1 MKTLRYIIITLLL
14 VAALQAARA
23 QYVID
28 KVCLGAQRH
37 YRIDGVANSTYL
49 WQLTDALNNPVTL
62 TNPTG
67 TSFTTTNPPT
77 TGSEIIIQW
86 AKPLINPGTYKLIA
100 IQYSQAGCDTLQQ
113 GEVQVFDLPTAN
125 AGNPMTICANLT
137 VNLAD
142 ASATNY
148 STLLWTT
155 SGDGV
160 FDNPVSL
167 HPVYTPGTNDKLS
180 GNVTLTLTAD
190 GQGNSGSCTPAVSSL
205 TVTISKVL
213 AASISITADQ
223 TTVCAGATVTFTA
236 VPVNGGSAPVYQWTV
251 NGANVGTNSATY
263 AYIPVNGDKVTVVM
277 TSSETCVSGSPAT
290 SNELT
295 IAVNNPLPAS
305 VSITADQTTVCVGA
319 TVTFTA
325 VPVNG
330 GSAPVYQWTVNGA
343 NVGTSSATYAY
354 IPANG
359 DKVTVV
365 MTSSETCVSGSP
377 ATSNELTIT
386 VNNPLPAS
394 VSITADQTT
403 VCAGA
408 TVTFT
413 AVSVNGG
420 SAPVYQ
426 WTVNG
431 ANVGTSS
438 ATYAYIPVNGDK
450 VTAVMTSS
458 ETCVSGSP
466 ATSNEL
472 TITVNNPL
480 PASVSITADQ
490 TTVCAGATVTFTAI
504 PVNGGSAPVYQWT
517 VNGANVGTSSATY
530 AYIPANGDKVTVV
543 MTSSETC
550 VSGSPAT
557 SNELTIAVNNPLP
570 ASVSITADKTTVCAG
585 ATVTFTAVTV
595 NGGSAPVYQW
605 AVNGANVGTSSA
617 TYAYIPANGDKVT
630 VVMTSSET
638 CVSGSPATSN
648 ELVITVNLPIIPTF
662 AAVAPICSGDVLA
675 PLPITSVEGIT
686 GTWSPALNNTATTT
700 YTFTPAAGQ
709 CATTATLT
717 ITVNP
722 SVTATFAAVAPIC
735 SGDVL
740 APLPTTS
747 VEGITGTWSPAL
759 NNTATTTYTFTP
771 TAGQCA
777 TTATLTITVNP
788 SVTATFAAV
797 APICSGDVLAPLP
810 TTSVEG
816 ITGTWSPALN
826 NTATTTY
833 TFTPIAGQC
842 ATTATLTI
850 TVNPSVTATFA
861 AVAPICSGDVLA
873 PLPTTSVEGITG
885 TWSPAL
891 NNTATTTYTFTP
903 AAGQCATTA
912 TLKINVNNAL
922 PAAVTITV
930 DQPTVCAG
938 EIVTFTAVAVNG
950 GSSPVYQWLVNG
962 IPRGTNRNTYSY
974 APVNGDK
981 VAVVLTS
988 NETCAMGGPVTSNE
1002 LTISVSSAPEVPIA
1016 SVIQPT
1022 CSVSTGSITITAP
1035 TPATGISY
1043 TLVGTNPAVAAVTN
1057 TTGIFESLASGDYE
1071 LIVENGSC
1079 VSATTRLTVNKAPLV
1094 PVAPTANVT
1103 VQPNCTFGN
1112 GTIVVTSPA
1121 EGSGYSYSI
1130 DGGISWVLSTIFIGQ
1145 TPGIHSI
1152 IVKENLSGCLSAAT
1166 SVTVND
1172 LPAAPAAPTASV
1184 TVQPTCAVGTGT
1196 IVVTAPAQGSGY
1208 SYSIDG
1214 GTTWVASATFTGLV
1228 SGNYNV
1234 IVKETATGCVSAPT
1248 ALTVNTAPGAPAAP
1262 TASVTIQPTCA
1273 VGTGTIVVTAPAEGS
1288 GYSYSIDG
1296 GTTWSASATF
1306 AGLVSGNYNI
1316 IVKETATGCV
1326 SAATV
1331 LTVNTAP
1338 GAPAAPTASVTVQPT
1353 CSVGTGT
1360 IVVTAPIEGSGYS
1373 YSIDG
1378 GTTWVTTATF
1388 AGLIPGNYN
1397 VIVKETATGCVSAA
1411 TTLTVKTA
1419 PGAPAAPTASVTVQP
1434 TCSVGTGTI
1443 VVTTPAEGSG
1453 YSYSIDGGTTWSA
1466 LATFTGLVSGNYNVI
1481 VKETATGCVSAATVL
1496 TVNTAPGA
1504 PAAPTASVTIQPNCA
1519 VATGTIVV
1527 TAPAEGSGYSYSI
1540 DGGTTWS
1547 ASATFAGLVSG
1558 SYNIILKETATGCIS
1573 AATALTVN
1581 AAPGTPAAPTA
1592 SVTVQPTCSVGTGTI
1607 VVTTPAEGSGYSYS
1621 IDGGTT
1627 WSASATFTGLVSGN
1641 YNVIVKETVTGC
1653 VSAATALTVNTAPG
1667 APAAPTASVTVQP
1680 TCSVGTG
1687 TIVITAPLGAGLEY
1701 SIDGTVY
1708 QSGTSFVGLAPK
1720 TYAVTVRN
1728 TTDPTCVSS
1737 ATSLTVN
1744 PVPGAPAAPIIETIT
1759 QPTCSTAT
1767 GSVILSGLP
1776 SGNWTIN
1783 PGAIAGSTTSATISG
1798 LTTGKYNFTVT
1809 DAAGCTSGLSADVT
1823 IDPTLVAPAAP
1834 TASVTVQPSCSV
1846 ATGTI
1851 VITAPLGATLEYS
1864 IDGTVYQSVTSFVGL
1879 APKTYAVTVRNT
1891 TDPTCVSA
1899 ATSLT
1904 VNSAPGAPAAPTAS
1918 VTVQPTCSVGTGTIV
1933 VTAPAQGSGYS
1944 YSIDGGTTWSAS
1956 ATFAG
1961 LVSGS
1966 YNVIVKE
1973 TATSCI
1979 SAATALTVNTAPGAP
1994 AAPTASVTVQPTCA
2008 VGTGTI
2014 VVTAPAEGS
2023 GYSYSI
2029 DGGTTWVTSAT
2040 FTGLITG
2047 SYNIIVKET
2056 ATGCIS
2062 AATTLTVNTAPG
2074 APAAPIIGTITQP
2087 TCSTATGS
2095 VVLTGLPS
2103 GNWTI
2108 NPGAIAGST
2117 TSATISGL
2125 TTGKYNFTVT
2135 DAAGCTSGL
2144 SADVTIDPAPF
2155 APATPT
2161 ASVTV
2166 QPTCLVA
2173 TGTIVITAPL
2183 GAGLEYSIDGTVYQS
2198 GTTFAGLAP
2207 KTYPVTVRNTTDPT
2221 CVSAATSLTVD
2232 PVPGAPAA
2240 PIIETITQPTCS
2252 TATGSVILSG
2262 LPSGNWTINPGAI
2275 AGSTTSATISGLTT
2289 GKYNFTVTDAVGCTS
2304 GLSADVTIDPAPVAP
2319 ATPTASVTVQP
2330 SCSVAT
2336 GTIVITAPLGAT
2348 LEYSIDGTDYQSG
2361 TSFVGLAP
2369 KTYAVTVR
2377 NTTDPTCVSA
2387 ATSLTVDPVPVAPAA
2402 PIIGT
2407 ITQPTCSTATGSV
2420 VLTGL
2425 PSGNWTINP
2434 GAIAGSTTSATI
2446 SGLTTGKYNFTVT
2459 DAAGCTSGLS
2469 ADVTIDHAPV
2479 APATPT
2485 ASVTVQPSCAV
2496 ATGTIVITAPLGA
2509 GLEYSIDGTVY
2520 QSAVTFA
2527 GLAPKTYVV
2536 TARSTTDPT
2545 CVSSATSLTVNPVP
2559 GAPAA
2564 PIIGTITQPTCSTAT
2579 GSVILSG
2586 LPSGN
2591 WTINPGAIAG
2601 STTSATISGLTT
2613 GKYNF
2618 TVTDAA
2624 GCTSGLSADVTIDPA
2639 PVAPAT
2645 PTASVTVQPSCAV
2658 ATGTIVITAPLGAG
2672 LEYSI
2677 DGTVYQSG
2685 TTFAGLAP
2693 KTYAVIVHNSS
2704 DPTCVSAATS
2714 LTVDPVPGAPAAPII
2729 GTITQPTCSTATGS
2743 VVLSGLPSGNWT
2755 INPGAI
2761 AGSTTSATISGL
2773 TTGKYNFTVTDAAGC
2788 TSGLSADVTI
2798 DPAPVA
2804 PATPTAS
2811 VTVQPSCAVATGTIV
2826 ITAPLGAT
2834 LEYSIDGTVYQSGT
2848 SFVGL
2853 APKTYAVT
2861 VRNTTDPTCV
2871 SAATSLTVN
2880 SAPGAPAAPTA
2891 SVTVQ
2896 PTCSVGTGTIVVTAP
2911 IEGSGYSY
2919 SIDGGTTWLASATFA
2934 GLVSGSYN
2942 VIVKETAT
2950 GCISAATALTV
2961 NAAPGAPA
2969 APTASV
2975 TVQPTCAVGTGTI
2988 VVTVPAEGSGYSYSI
3003 DGGTTWSASATFAGL
3018 VSGNYNVIVK
3028 ETATGC
3034 VSAATV
3040 LTVNTAPGAPAAP
3053 IIGTITQPTCSKAT
3067 GSVILSG
3074 LPSGNWTINPGAIA
3088 GSTTSATISGLTT
3101 GKYNFTVT
3109 DAAGCTSGLSA
3120 DATIDPT
3127 LVAPAAPTASVTV
3140 QPSCSVATGTIVI
3153 TAPLGAGL
3161 EYSIDGTVYQSGT
3174 IFAGLAPKT
3183 YAVTVRNTTDPTC
3196 VSSATSLTVNPVPG
3210 APAAPIIGT
3219 ITQPTCSTATG
3230 SVVLSGLPSGNWTI
3244 NPGAIAGST
3253 TSATISGLT
3262 TGKYNFTVTDAAGCT
3277 SGLSADVTIDPAPVA
3292 PATPTASVTVQPSC
3306 AVATGT
3312 IVITAPLGATLEYSI
3327 DGTVYQSG
3335 TSFVG
3340 LAPKT
3345 YAVTVRNT
3353 TDPTCVSA
3361 ATSLTVNSAPGAP
3374 AAPTASVTVQPTCS
3388 VGTGTIVVTAPAEGS
3403 GYSYSIDGG
3412 TTWVTS
3418 ATFAGLI
3425 TGSYNII
3432 VKEIATGCESAPT
3445 ALTVNA
3451 APGAPTAPTASV
3463 TVQPT
3468 CAVGTGT
3475 IVVTAPA
3482 EGSGYSY
3489 SIDGGTTWSASAT
3502 FAGLVSGNYNIIV
3515 KETATGCVSAATV
3528 LTVNTAPGAPAAPTA
3543 RVTVQPNCAVATG
3556 TIVVTAPAEGSG
3568 YSYSI
3573 DGGTTWVTT
3582 ATFAGLITGSYNI
3595 IVKETA
3601 TGCVSAATTL
3611 TVNAAPGAPAAPTA
3625 SVTVQP
3631 NCAVATGTIVV
3642 TAPAEGSGYSYSI
3655 DGGTTW
3661 SASAT
3666 FAGLVSGSYNIILKE
3681 TATGCISAAT
3691 ALTVNTAPGAP
3702 AVPIVGTITQPT
3714 CSIPTGSV
3722 LLSGLPATGNWTLSR
3737 NPGGIT
3743 TIGTGTSTTVAG
3755 LTAGTTYT
3763 FTVTNAAGCTSAV
3776 SASVVINTAPA
3787 IPTAPVIG
3795 TITQPTCS
3803 IPTGSVAL
3811 TGLPATGTW
3820 TLTRIPGGITTT
3832 GTGTSRTISGLNS
3845 VVTYTFTVTNAAGCT
3860 SLASANVVINPVVLI
3875 TPTFAAIPSLCK
3887 GDGAIVLPLS
3897 SNNSPAITGIWSPAI
3912 VTTTSPGT
3920 TRYHFQP
3927 NNNQC
3932 ADTTSIAVTIRDWT
3946 STSFSPIINSMCQNS
3961 PAPVLL
3967 TTSLNG
3973 ITGTWDPAVINTA
3986 IARTTTYRFMPTAGQ
4001 CATSASVEV
4010 TIIGRIMPTID
4021 DIGPLCIGSTPPSL
4035 PLSSTNGITGTWNP
4049 ATINTATPGT
4059 STYNF
4064 NPNAGECA
4072 WVKTKDI
4079 TINSKVKPDF
4089 AQIAPLCQNSAA
4101 PTLPP
4106 KSTNGFTGTWSP
4118 STISTSLAGK
4128 TTYTFTPDPDQCA
4141 TSTTMDIVING
4152 VINPVFI
4159 QIDPLCQ
4166 NSTAPLL
4173 PAVSTNG
4180 IAGTWNPSTISTL
4193 TPGTKIYT
4201 FTSNPATCPP
4211 TAAMNIT
4218 VNPQVTPLF
4227 NAIGPLCQNSTPPG
4241 LPVTSTNGI
4250 AGSWSPATINTAIPT
4265 TTKYTFTPNTDQCA
4279 VPATMEIIINTPAIP
4294 QFTTIGPLCQN
4305 SAAPALPLTSTNGY
4319 TGTWNPGT
4327 ISTAKSGT
4335 TSYQFTPQSGQCAIG
4350 TPIDVMI
4357 NPTVTSTTNESVC
4370 NNLLPFIWN
4379 SNTYDAA
4386 GSYNIKLISQ
4396 TGCDSIATLNLTLI
4410 NALTPTF
4417 TQIDPILQNAVAPSL
4432 PTASLNGITGTWSPA
4447 TINTT
4452 TSGTTTYTFIPDP
4465 GQCAT
4470 SASMDI
4476 KIEIKAVISSE
4487 EIIPGAE
4494 GILIGACQQINLDA
4508 SKSIGNNLNYQ
4519 WSLLDQ
4525 GGVLTN
4531 QSGINTEFQLSPE
4544 YTGKLPANFRVRLR
4558 ITDQSGNKDS
4568 QEITIHIDP
4577 PPVASV
4583 FSAGKIEKD
4592 GSMIVDGTVSTGE
4605 AINFKWSTTE
4615 GKIIGPDNQPTANFF
4630 GAGWYKLEVTD
4641 IHRCIATKDF
4651 KFPIEIYQIFVNPDY
4666 ARIPWTQDTTINVLD
4681 NDRSSAGF
4689 IPGQIRVIQPPT
4701 HGAAK
4706 SNTDGTITYH
4716 PSERKP
4722 GHDIFIYEACDR
4734 IGLCDS
4740 AVVTIDIY
4748 ESQIVLPE
4756 GLSPNGDGIND
4767 FFVIKGLQ
4775 NYKKS
4780 QLYVYTRAGQLVY
4793 QSKDYQND
4801 WNGKTIQ
4808 STLTNLE
4815 LVPTGTYYYILK
4827 LGDTNRTIKGFVYVG
4842 Y

>member
-49 WQLTDALNNPVTL
+49 WQLTDDLNNPVTL

-125 AGNPMTICANLT
+125 AGNPVTICANLT
-137 VNLAD
+137 VTLAD

-251 NGANVGTNSATY
+251 NGANVGTSSATY

-305 VSITADQTTVCVGA
+305 VSITADQTTVCAGA

-386 VNNPLPAS
+386 VNNPIA
-394 VSITADQTT
+394 
-403 VCAGA
+403 
-408 TVTFT
+408 
-413 AVSVNGG
+413 
-420 SAPVYQ
+420 
-426 WTVNG
+426 
-431 ANVGTSS
+431 
-438 ATYAYIPVNGDK
+438 
-450 VTAVMTSS
+450 
-458 ETCVSGSP
+458 
-466 ATSNEL
+466 
-472 TITVNNPL
+472 
-480 PASVSITADQ
+480 ASVSITADQ

-517 VNGANVGTSSATY
+517 VNGANVGTSSSTY
-530 AYIPANGDKVTVV
+530 
-543 MTSSETC
+543 S
-550 VSGSPAT
+550 
-557 SNELTIAVNNPLP
+557 
-570 ASVSITADKTTVCAG
+570 
-585 ATVTFTAVTV
+585 
-595 NGGSAPVYQW
+595 
-605 AVNGANVGTSSA
+605 
-617 TYAYIPANGDKVT
+617 YIPANGDKVT

-675 PLPITSVEGIT
+675 PLPVTSVEGITGTWSPALNNTATTTYTFTPTAGQCATTATLTITVNPSVTATFAAVAPICSGDALAPLPTTSVEGITGTWSPALNNTATTTYTFTPAAGQCATTATLTITVNPSVTATFAAVAPICSGDVLAPLPVTSVEGITGTWSPALNNTATTTYTFTPTAGQCATTATLTITVNPSVTATFAAVAPICSGDVLAPLPTTSVEGITGTWSPALNNTATTTYTFTPAAGQCATTATLTITVNPSVTATFAAVAPICSGDVLAPLPVTSVEGITGTWSPALNNTATTTYTFTPAAGQCATTATLTITVNPSVTATFAAVAPICSGDVLAPLPVTSVEGITGTWSPALNNTATTTYTFTPAAGHCATTATLTITVNPSVTATFAAVAPICSGDPLAPLPTTSVEGITGTWSPALNNTATTTYTFTPAAGQCATTATLTITVNPSVTATFTAVAPICSGDALAPLPTTSVEGITGTWSPALNNTATTTYTFTPAAGQCATTATLTITVNPSVTATFAAVAPICSGDVLAPLPTTSVEGITGTWSPALNNTATTTYTFTPTAGQCATTATLTITVNPSVTVTFAAVAPICSGDVLTPLPTTSVEGITGTWSPALNNTATTTYTFTPIAGQCATTATLTITVNPSVTATFAAVAPICSGDALAPLPTTSVEGITGTWSPALNNTATTTYTFIPTAGQCATTATLTITVNPSVTATFAAVAPICSGDVLAPLPVTSIEAITGTWSPALNNTATTTYTFTPAAGQCATTATLTITVNPSVTATFAAVAPICSGDVLAPLPTTSVEGIT

-833 TFTPIAGQC
+833 TFTPAAGQCATTATLTITVNPSVTATFAAVAPICSGDVLAPLPVTSVEGITGTWSPALNNTATTTYTFTPAAGQCATTATLTITVNPSVTATFAAVAPICSGDVLAPLPVTSVEGITGTWSPALNNTATTTYTFTPAAGQCATTATLTITVNPSVTATFAAVAPICSGDVLAPLPTTSVEGITGTWSPALNNTATTTYTFTPTAGQC

-912 TLKINVNNAL
+912 TLTITVNPSVTATFAAVAPICSGDVLAPLPVTSVEGITGTWSPALNNTATTTYTFTPAAGQCATTATLTITVNPSVTATFAAVAPICSGDVLAPLPTTSVEGITGTWSPALNNTATTTYTFTPAAGQCATTATLTITVNPSVTATFAAVAPICSGDVLAPLPTTSVEGITGTWSPALNNTATTTYTFTPTAGQCATTATLTITVNPSVTATFTAVAPICSGDVLAPLPVTSVEGITGTWSPALNNTATTTYTFTPAAGQCATTATLTITVNPSVTATFAAVSSICSGDVLAPLPVTSVEGITGTWSPALNNTATTTYTFTPTAGQCATTATLKINVNNAL

-950 GSSPVYQWLVNG
+950 GSSPAYQWLVNG

-1035 TPATGISY
+1035 TPSTGISY

-1079 VSATTRLTVNKAPLV
+1079 VSATTRLTINKAPLV

-1112 GTIVVTSPA
+1112 GTIVVSSPA

-1184 TVQPTCAVGTGT
+1184 TVQPTCSVATGT

-1214 GTTWVASATFTGLV
+1214 GTTWVTSATFAGLV
-1228 SGNYNV
+1228 SGSYNV
-1234 IVKETATGCVSAPT
+1234 IVKETATGCVSAAT
-1248 ALTVNTAPGAPAAP
+1248 TLTVNTAPGAPAAP

-1326 SAATV
+1326 SAATT
-1331 LTVNTAP
+1331 LTVNAAP

-1378 GTTWVTTATF
+1378 GTTW
-1388 AGLIPGNYN
+1388 
-1397 VIVKETATGCVSAA
+1397 
-1411 TTLTVKTA
+1411 
-1419 PGAPAAPTASVTVQP
+1419 SV
-1434 TCSVGTGTI
+1434 
-1443 VVTTPAEGSG
+1443 
-1453 YSYSIDGGTTWSA
+1453 
-1466 LATFTGLVSGNYNVI
+1466 
-1481 VKETATGCVSAATVL
+1481 
-1496 TVNTAPGA
+1496 
-1504 PAAPTASVTIQPNCA
+1504 
-1519 VATGTIVV
+1519 
-1527 TAPAEGSGYSYSI
+1527 
-1540 DGGTTWS
+1540 
-1547 ASATFAGLVSG
+1547 
-1558 SYNIILKETATGCIS
+1558 
-1573 AATALTVN
+1573 
-1581 AAPGTPAAPTA
+1581 
-1592 SVTVQPTCSVGTGTI
+1592 
-1607 VVTTPAEGSGYSYS
+1607 
-1621 IDGGTT
+1621 
-1627 WSASATFTGLVSGN
+1627 
-1641 YNVIVKETVTGC
+1641 
-1653 VSAATALTVNTAPG
+1653 
-1667 APAAPTASVTVQP
+1667 
-1680 TCSVGTG
+1680 
-1687 TIVITAPLGAGLEY
+1687 
-1701 SIDGTVY
+1701 
-1708 QSGTSFVGLAPK
+1708 
-1720 TYAVTVRN
+1720 
-1728 TTDPTCVSS
+1728 
-1737 ATSLTVN
+1737 
-1744 PVPGAPAAPIIETIT
+1744 
-1759 QPTCSTAT
+1759 
-1767 GSVILSGLP
+1767 
-1776 SGNWTIN
+1776 
-1783 PGAIAGSTTSATISG
+1783 
-1798 LTTGKYNFTVT
+1798 
-1809 DAAGCTSGLSADVT
+1809 
-1823 IDPTLVAPAAP
+1823 
-1834 TASVTVQPSCSV
+1834 
-1846 ATGTI
+1846 
-1851 VITAPLGATLEYS
+1851 
-1864 IDGTVYQSVTSFVGL
+1864 
-1879 APKTYAVTVRNT
+1879 
-1891 TDPTCVSA
+1891 
-1899 ATSLT
+1899 
-1904 VNSAPGAPAAPTAS
+1904 
-1918 VTVQPTCSVGTGTIV
+1918 
-1933 VTAPAQGSGYS
+1933 
-1944 YSIDGGTTWSAS
+1944 
-1956 ATFAG
+1956 
-1961 LVSGS
+1961 
-1966 YNVIVKE
+1966 
-1973 TATSCI
+1973 
-1979 SAATALTVNTAPGAP
+1979 
-1994 AAPTASVTVQPTCA
+1994 
-2008 VGTGTI
+2008 
-2014 VVTAPAEGS
+2014 
-2023 GYSYSI
+2023 
-2029 DGGTTWVTSAT
+2029 
-2040 FTGLITG
+2040 
-2047 SYNIIVKET
+2047 
-2056 ATGCIS
+2056 
-2062 AATTLTVNTAPG
+2062 
-2074 APAAPIIGTITQP
+2074 
-2087 TCSTATGS
+2087 
-2095 VVLTGLPS
+2095 
-2103 GNWTI
+2103 
-2108 NPGAIAGST
+2108 
-2117 TSATISGL
+2117 
-2125 TTGKYNFTVT
+2125 
-2135 DAAGCTSGL
+2135 
-2144 SADVTIDPAPF
+2144 
-2155 APATPT
+2155 
-2161 ASVTV
+2161 
-2166 QPTCLVA
+2166 
-2173 TGTIVITAPL
+2173 
-2183 GAGLEYSIDGTVYQS
+2183 
-2198 GTTFAGLAP
+2198 
-2207 KTYPVTVRNTTDPT
+2207 
-2221 CVSAATSLTVD
+2221 
-2232 PVPGAPAA
+2232 
-2240 PIIETITQPTCS
+2240 
-2252 TATGSVILSG
+2252 
-2262 LPSGNWTINPGAI
+2262 
-2275 AGSTTSATISGLTT
+2275 
-2289 GKYNFTVTDAVGCTS
+2289 
-2304 GLSADVTIDPAPVAP
+2304 
-2319 ATPTASVTVQP
+2319 
-2330 SCSVAT
+2330 
-2336 GTIVITAPLGAT
+2336 
-2348 LEYSIDGTDYQSG
+2348 
-2361 TSFVGLAP
+2361 
-2369 KTYAVTVR
+2369 
-2377 NTTDPTCVSA
+2377 
-2387 ATSLTVDPVPVAPAA
+2387 
-2402 PIIGT
+2402 
-2407 ITQPTCSTATGSV
+2407 
-2420 VLTGL
+2420 
-2425 PSGNWTINP
+2425 
-2434 GAIAGSTTSATI
+2434 
-2446 SGLTTGKYNFTVT
+2446 
-2459 DAAGCTSGLS
+2459 
-2469 ADVTIDHAPV
+2469 
-2479 APATPT
+2479 
-2485 ASVTVQPSCAV
+2485 
-2496 ATGTIVITAPLGA
+2496 
-2509 GLEYSIDGTVY
+2509 
-2520 QSAVTFA
+2520 
-2527 GLAPKTYVV
+2527 
-2536 TARSTTDPT
+2536 
-2545 CVSSATSLTVNPVP
+2545 
-2559 GAPAA
+2559 
-2564 PIIGTITQPTCSTAT
+2564 
-2579 GSVILSG
+2579 
-2586 LPSGN
+2586 
-2591 WTINPGAIAG
+2591 
-2601 STTSATISGLTT
+2601 
-2613 GKYNF
+2613 
-2618 TVTDAA
+2618 
-2624 GCTSGLSADVTIDPA
+2624 
-2639 PVAPAT
+2639 
-2645 PTASVTVQPSCAV
+2645 
-2658 ATGTIVITAPLGAG
+2658 
-2672 LEYSI
+2672 
-2677 DGTVYQSG
+2677 
-2685 TTFAGLAP
+2685 
-2693 KTYAVIVHNSS
+2693 
-2704 DPTCVSAATS
+2704 
-2714 LTVDPVPGAPAAPII
+2714 
-2729 GTITQPTCSTATGS
+2729 
-2743 VVLSGLPSGNWT
+2743 
-2755 INPGAI
+2755 
-2761 AGSTTSATISGL
+2761 
-2773 TTGKYNFTVTDAAGC
+2773 
-2788 TSGLSADVTI
+2788 
-2798 DPAPVA
+2798 
-2804 PATPTAS
+2804 
-2811 VTVQPSCAVATGTIV
+2811 
-2826 ITAPLGAT
+2826 
-2834 LEYSIDGTVYQSGT
+2834 
-2848 SFVGL
+2848 
-2853 APKTYAVT
+2853 
-2861 VRNTTDPTCV
+2861 
-2871 SAATSLTVN
+2871 
-2880 SAPGAPAAPTA
+2880 
-2891 SVTVQ
+2891 
-2896 PTCSVGTGTIVVTAP
+2896 
-2911 IEGSGYSY
+2911 
-2919 SIDGGTTWLASATFA
+2919 SATFA

-2975 TVQPTCAVGTGTI
+2975 TI
-2988 VVTVPAEGSGYSYSI
+2988 
-3003 DGGTTWSASATFAGL
+3003 
-3018 VSGNYNVIVK
+3018 
-3028 ETATGC
+3028 
-3034 VSAATV
+3034 
-3040 LTVNTAPGAPAAP
+3040 
-3053 IIGTITQPTCSKAT
+3053 
-3067 GSVILSG
+3067 
-3074 LPSGNWTINPGAIA
+3074 
-3088 GSTTSATISGLTT
+3088 
-3101 GKYNFTVT
+3101 
-3109 DAAGCTSGLSA
+3109 
-3120 DATIDPT
+3120 
-3127 LVAPAAPTASVTV
+3127 
-3140 QPSCSVATGTIVI
+3140 
-3153 TAPLGAGL
+3153 
-3161 EYSIDGTVYQSGT
+3161 
-3174 IFAGLAPKT
+3174 
-3183 YAVTVRNTTDPTC
+3183 
-3196 VSSATSLTVNPVPG
+3196 
-3210 APAAPIIGT
+3210 
-3219 ITQPTCSTATG
+3219 
-3230 SVVLSGLPSGNWTI
+3230 
-3244 NPGAIAGST
+3244 
-3253 TSATISGLT
+3253 
-3262 TGKYNFTVTDAAGCT
+3262 
-3277 SGLSADVTIDPAPVA
+3277 
-3292 PATPTASVTVQPSC
+3292 
-3306 AVATGT
+3306 
-3312 IVITAPLGATLEYSI
+3312 
-3327 DGTVYQSG
+3327 
-3335 TSFVG
+3335 
-3340 LAPKT
+3340 
-3345 YAVTVRNT
+3345 
-3353 TDPTCVSA
+3353 
-3361 ATSLTVNSAPGAP
+3361 
-3374 AAPTASVTVQPTCS
+3374 
-3388 VGTGTIVVTAPAEGS
+3388 
-3403 GYSYSIDGG
+3403 
-3412 TTWVTS
+3412 
-3418 ATFAGLI
+3418 
-3425 TGSYNII
+3425 
-3432 VKEIATGCESAPT
+3432 
-3445 ALTVNA
+3445 
-3451 APGAPTAPTASV
+3451 
-3463 TVQPT
+3463 QPT

-3502 FAGLVSGNYNIIV
+3502 FAGMITGNYNLIVKETATGCISAATALTVNAAPGTPAAPTVSVTVQPNCSVGTGTIVVTAPIEGSGYSYSIDGGTTWSVSATFAGLVSGSYNVIV
-3515 KETATGCVSAATV
+3515 KETATGCVSAATT

-3543 RVTVQPNCAVATG
+3543 SVTIQPTCAVGTGTIVVTAPIEGSGYSYSIDGGTTWVTSATFAGLVSGSYNVIVKETATGCISAATALTVNAAPGTPAVPIVGTITQPTCSIPTGSVLLSGLPATGTWTLTRNPGGTTTTGTGTNTTVSGLAAGTTYTFTVTNAGGCTSTASANVVINAAPGTPAAPTARVTVQPTCAVGTG

-3573 DGGTTWVTT
+3573 DGG
-3582 ATFAGLITGSYNI
+3582 I
-3595 IVKETA
+3595 
-3601 TGCVSAATTL
+3601 
-3611 TVNAAPGAPAAPTA
+3611 
-3625 SVTVQP
+3625 
-3631 NCAVATGTIVV
+3631 
-3642 TAPAEGSGYSYSI
+3642 
-3655 DGGTTW
+3655 TW

-3666 FAGLVSGSYNIILKE
+3666 FAGLITGNYNVIVKE

-3691 ALTVNTAPGAP
+3691 VLTVNTAPGTP

-3722 LLSGLPATGNWTLSR
+3722 LLSGLPATGNWTLTR

-3743 TIGTGTSTTVAG
+3743 TTGTGTSTTVVG

-3763 FTVTNAAGCTSAV
+3763 FTVTNAAGCTSAASANVVINAAQTVPTAPVIGTITQPTCSIPTGSVLLSGLPATGTWTLTRIPGGTTTLGTGVSVTISGLAAGTTYAFTVTNAAGCTSAV

-4021 DIGPLCIGSTPPSL
+4021 DIDPLCIGSTPPSL

-4089 AQIAPLCQNSAA
+4089 VQIAPLCQNSAA

-4141 TSTTMDIVING
+4141 TSTTMDIVISG

-4211 TAAMNIT
+4211 TAAMNIS

-4227 NAIGPLCQNSTPPG
+4227 NPIGPLCQNSTPPT
-4241 LPVTSTNGI
+4241 LPLTSTNGI
-4250 AGSWSPATINTAIPT
+4250 AGSWSPSTINTAIAV

-4279 VPATMEIIINTPAIP
+4279 VPTTMDITINPPAIP

-4335 TSYQFTPQSGQCAIG
+4335 TSYQFTPQSGQCAVEKTMDIVINARTTPNFTVIGPLCLNSIPPPLPTSSLNGIIG
-4350 TPIDVMI
+4350 TWLPAKIDTTVVGKTKYIFNPSANECAIKDTMVVMVNPIE
-4357 NPTVTSTTNESVC
+4357 TSTSIVTTCANQLPYKWNGNSYTTSGTFSV
-4370 NNLLPFIWN
+4370 
-4379 SNTYDAA
+4379 
-4386 GSYNIKLISQ
+4386 KLVSRA
-4396 TGCDSIATLNLTLI
+4396 GCDSIAKLVMSVITGV
-4410 NALTPTF
+4410 TPTF
-4417 TQIDPILQNAVAPSL
+4417 TQIGPIIQNSAPPVL
-4432 PTASLNGITGTWSPA
+4432 PVTSTNGITGTWTPA
-4447 TINTT
+4447 TISTT
-4452 TSGTTTYTFIPDP
+4452 DAGTTTYTFTPNLD
-4465 GQCAT
+4465 QCAT
-4470 SASMDI
+4470 IAKMDI
-4476 KIEIKAVISSE
+4476 TVQIDA
-4487 EIIPGAE
+4487 IINGPTVAGS
-4494 GILIGACQQINLDA
+4494 CQQVSLDA
-4508 SKSIGNNLNYQ
+4508 SQSVGDIVKYE
-4519 WSLLDQ
+4519 WSLLDT
-4525 GGVLTN
+4525 GGELTIN
-4531 QSGINTEFQLSPE
+4531 SGVKTSFHLSPN
-4544 YTGKLPANFRVRLR
+4544 YTGTLPANFRVKML
-4558 ITDQSGNKDS
+4558 ITNRNGYTRSDT
-4568 QEITIHIDP
+4568 ITIKMDP
-4577 PPVASV
+4577 LPVADVYAS
-4583 FSAGKIEKD
+4583 GKLEKD
-4592 GSMIVDGTVSTGE
+4592 GSMIVDGSVSTGN
-4605 AINFKWSTTE
+4605 AINYKWSTAE
-4615 GKIIGPDNQPTANFF
+4615 GKIIGADNQSSVKLY
-4630 GAGWYKLEVTD
+4630 GAGIYNLEISDIHGCLDDKSFKYPLAFHQIAANDDYARTPWDQDVIIDILANDWSTVNLLPGSVTITSAPGRGGTKVNANGTVTYIPQGRHTSTDKFVYRVCDDALMCTSATVTIDVTD
-4641 IHRCIATKDF
+4641 IGIK
-4651 KFPIEIYQIFVNPDY
+4651 
-4666 ARIPWTQDTTINVLD
+4666 IP
-4681 NDRSSAGF
+4681 
-4689 IPGQIRVIQPPT
+4689 
-4701 HGAAK
+4701 
-4706 SNTDGTITYH
+4706 
-4716 PSERKP
+4716 
-4722 GHDIFIYEACDR
+4722 EAF
-4734 IGLCDS
+4734 
-4740 AVVTIDIY
+4740 
-4748 ESQIVLPE
+4748 
-4756 GLSPNGDGIND
+4756 SPNGDGAND
-4767 FFVIKGLQ
+4767 KLVFPGLIE
-4775 NYKKS
+4775 NYPNS
-4780 QLYVYTRAGQLVY
+4780 QLYVYTRSGQPVY
-4793 QSKDYQND
+4793 QSANYLND
-4801 WNGKTIQ
+4801 WNGTTIT
-4808 STLTNLE
+4808 STLTNLQI
-4815 LVPTGTYYYILK
+4815 VPTGTYYYVLK
-4827 LGDTNRTIKGFVYVG
+4827 LGGTTRIIKGFVYIG

>member
-86 AKPLINPGTYKLIA
+86 AKPMINPGTYKLIA

-125 AGNPMTICANLT
+125 AGNPVTICANLT
-137 VNLAD
+137 VTLAD

-205 TVTISKVL
+205 TVTISKIL

-251 NGANVGTNSATY
+251 NGANVGTSSATY

-295 IAVNNPLPAS
+295 ITVNNPLPASVSITADQTTVCAGATVTFTAVPVNGGSAPVYQWTVNGANVGTSSATYAYIPVNGDKVTVVMTSSKTCVSGSPATSNELTITVNNPLPAS

-386 VNNPLPAS
+386 VNNPIA
-394 VSITADQTT
+394 
-403 VCAGA
+403 
-408 TVTFT
+408 
-413 AVSVNGG
+413 
-420 SAPVYQ
+420 
-426 WTVNG
+426 
-431 ANVGTSS
+431 
-438 ATYAYIPVNGDK
+438 
-450 VTAVMTSS
+450 
-458 ETCVSGSP
+458 
-466 ATSNEL
+466 
-472 TITVNNPL
+472 
-480 PASVSITADQ
+480 ASVSITADQ

-517 VNGANVGTSSATY
+517 VNGANVGTSSSTYAYIPANGDKVTVVMTSSETCISGSPATSNELTITVNNPLPASVSITADQTTVCVGATVTFTAVPVNGGSAPVYQWTVNGANVGTSSATY
-530 AYIPANGDKVTVV
+530 AYIPVNGDKVTVV

-557 SNELTIAVNNPLP
+557 SNELTIIVNNPLP
-570 ASVSITADKTTVCAG
+570 ASVSITADQTTVCAG

-833 TFTPIAGQC
+833 TFTPAAGQCATTATLTITVNPSVTATFAAVAPICSGDVLAPLPTTSVEGITGTWSPALNNTATTTYTFTPTAGQCATTATLTITVNPSVTATFAAVAPICSGDVLAPLPTTSVEGITGTWSPALNNTATTTYTFTPIAGQC

-903 AAGQCATTA
+903 AAGQCATTATLTIKVNPSVTATFAAVAPICSGDVLAPLPVTSVEGITGTWSPALNNTATTTYTFTPTAGQCATTATLTITVNPSVTATFAAVAPICSGDPLAPLPTTSVEGITGTWSPALNNTATTTYTFTPAAGQCATTATLTITVNPSVTATFAAVAPICSGDVLAPLPVTSVEGITGTWSPALNNTATTTYTFTPAAGQCATTATLTITVNPSVTATFAAVAPICSGDVLAPLPVTSVEGITGTWSPALNNTATTTYTFTPAAGQCATTATLTITVNPSVTATFAAVAPICSGDVLAPLPVTSVEGITGTWSPALNNTATTTYTFTPAAGQCATTATLTITVNPSVTVTFAAVAPICSGDVLAPLPTTSVEGITGTWSPALNNTATTTYTFTPAAGQCATTATLTITVNPSVTVTFAAVAPICSGDVLAPLPTTSVEGITGTWSPALNNTATTTYTFTPTAGQCATTA

-1184 TVQPTCAVGTGT
+1184 TVQPTCSVATGT

-1214 GTTWVASATFTGLV
+1214 GTTWVT
-1228 SGNYNV
+1228 
-1234 IVKETATGCVSAPT
+1234 
-1248 ALTVNTAPGAPAAP
+1248 
-1262 TASVTIQPTCA
+1262 
-1273 VGTGTIVVTAPAEGS
+1273 
-1288 GYSYSIDG
+1288 
-1296 GTTWSASATF
+1296 
-1306 AGLVSGNYNI
+1306 
-1316 IVKETATGCV
+1316 
-1326 SAATV
+1326 
-1331 LTVNTAP
+1331 
-1338 GAPAAPTASVTVQPT
+1338 
-1353 CSVGTGT
+1353 
-1360 IVVTAPIEGSGYS
+1360 
-1373 YSIDG
+1373 
-1378 GTTWVTTATF
+1378 
-1388 AGLIPGNYN
+1388 
-1397 VIVKETATGCVSAA
+1397 
-1411 TTLTVKTA
+1411 
-1419 PGAPAAPTASVTVQP
+1419 
-1434 TCSVGTGTI
+1434 
-1443 VVTTPAEGSG
+1443 
-1453 YSYSIDGGTTWSA
+1453 
-1466 LATFTGLVSGNYNVI
+1466 
-1481 VKETATGCVSAATVL
+1481 
-1496 TVNTAPGA
+1496 
-1504 PAAPTASVTIQPNCA
+1504 
-1519 VATGTIVV
+1519 
-1527 TAPAEGSGYSYSI
+1527 
-1540 DGGTTWS
+1540 
-1547 ASATFAGLVSG
+1547 
-1558 SYNIILKETATGCIS
+1558 
-1573 AATALTVN
+1573 
-1581 AAPGTPAAPTA
+1581 
-1592 SVTVQPTCSVGTGTI
+1592 
-1607 VVTTPAEGSGYSYS
+1607 
-1621 IDGGTT
+1621 
-1627 WSASATFTGLVSGN
+1627 
-1641 YNVIVKETVTGC
+1641 
-1653 VSAATALTVNTAPG
+1653 
-1667 APAAPTASVTVQP
+1667 
-1680 TCSVGTG
+1680 
-1687 TIVITAPLGAGLEY
+1687 
-1701 SIDGTVY
+1701 
-1708 QSGTSFVGLAPK
+1708 
-1720 TYAVTVRN
+1720 
-1728 TTDPTCVSS
+1728 
-1737 ATSLTVN
+1737 
-1744 PVPGAPAAPIIETIT
+1744 
-1759 QPTCSTAT
+1759 
-1767 GSVILSGLP
+1767 
-1776 SGNWTIN
+1776 
-1783 PGAIAGSTTSATISG
+1783 
-1798 LTTGKYNFTVT
+1798 
-1809 DAAGCTSGLSADVT
+1809 
-1823 IDPTLVAPAAP
+1823 
-1834 TASVTVQPSCSV
+1834 
-1846 ATGTI
+1846 
-1851 VITAPLGATLEYS
+1851 
-1864 IDGTVYQSVTSFVGL
+1864 
-1879 APKTYAVTVRNT
+1879 
-1891 TDPTCVSA
+1891 
-1899 ATSLT
+1899 
-1904 VNSAPGAPAAPTAS
+1904 
-1918 VTVQPTCSVGTGTIV
+1918 
-1933 VTAPAQGSGYS
+1933 
-1944 YSIDGGTTWSAS
+1944 
-1956 ATFAG
+1956 
-1961 LVSGS
+1961 
-1966 YNVIVKE
+1966 
-1973 TATSCI
+1973 
-1979 SAATALTVNTAPGAP
+1979 
-1994 AAPTASVTVQPTCA
+1994 
-2008 VGTGTI
+2008 
-2014 VVTAPAEGS
+2014 
-2023 GYSYSI
+2023 
-2029 DGGTTWVTSAT
+2029 
-2040 FTGLITG
+2040 
-2047 SYNIIVKET
+2047 
-2056 ATGCIS
+2056 
-2062 AATTLTVNTAPG
+2062 
-2074 APAAPIIGTITQP
+2074 
-2087 TCSTATGS
+2087 
-2095 VVLTGLPS
+2095 
-2103 GNWTI
+2103 
-2108 NPGAIAGST
+2108 
-2117 TSATISGL
+2117 
-2125 TTGKYNFTVT
+2125 
-2135 DAAGCTSGL
+2135 
-2144 SADVTIDPAPF
+2144 
-2155 APATPT
+2155 
-2161 ASVTV
+2161 
-2166 QPTCLVA
+2166 
-2173 TGTIVITAPL
+2173 
-2183 GAGLEYSIDGTVYQS
+2183 
-2198 GTTFAGLAP
+2198 
-2207 KTYPVTVRNTTDPT
+2207 
-2221 CVSAATSLTVD
+2221 
-2232 PVPGAPAA
+2232 
-2240 PIIETITQPTCS
+2240 
-2252 TATGSVILSG
+2252 
-2262 LPSGNWTINPGAI
+2262 
-2275 AGSTTSATISGLTT
+2275 
-2289 GKYNFTVTDAVGCTS
+2289 
-2304 GLSADVTIDPAPVAP
+2304 
-2319 ATPTASVTVQP
+2319 
-2330 SCSVAT
+2330 
-2336 GTIVITAPLGAT
+2336 
-2348 LEYSIDGTDYQSG
+2348 
-2361 TSFVGLAP
+2361 
-2369 KTYAVTVR
+2369 
-2377 NTTDPTCVSA
+2377 
-2387 ATSLTVDPVPVAPAA
+2387 
-2402 PIIGT
+2402 
-2407 ITQPTCSTATGSV
+2407 
-2420 VLTGL
+2420 
-2425 PSGNWTINP
+2425 
-2434 GAIAGSTTSATI
+2434 
-2446 SGLTTGKYNFTVT
+2446 
-2459 DAAGCTSGLS
+2459 
-2469 ADVTIDHAPV
+2469 
-2479 APATPT
+2479 
-2485 ASVTVQPSCAV
+2485 
-2496 ATGTIVITAPLGA
+2496 
-2509 GLEYSIDGTVY
+2509 
-2520 QSAVTFA
+2520 
-2527 GLAPKTYVV
+2527 
-2536 TARSTTDPT
+2536 
-2545 CVSSATSLTVNPVP
+2545 
-2559 GAPAA
+2559 
-2564 PIIGTITQPTCSTAT
+2564 
-2579 GSVILSG
+2579 
-2586 LPSGN
+2586 
-2591 WTINPGAIAG
+2591 
-2601 STTSATISGLTT
+2601 
-2613 GKYNF
+2613 
-2618 TVTDAA
+2618 
-2624 GCTSGLSADVTIDPA
+2624 
-2639 PVAPAT
+2639 
-2645 PTASVTVQPSCAV
+2645 
-2658 ATGTIVITAPLGAG
+2658 
-2672 LEYSI
+2672 
-2677 DGTVYQSG
+2677 
-2685 TTFAGLAP
+2685 
-2693 KTYAVIVHNSS
+2693 
-2704 DPTCVSAATS
+2704 
-2714 LTVDPVPGAPAAPII
+2714 
-2729 GTITQPTCSTATGS
+2729 
-2743 VVLSGLPSGNWT
+2743 
-2755 INPGAI
+2755 
-2761 AGSTTSATISGL
+2761 
-2773 TTGKYNFTVTDAAGC
+2773 
-2788 TSGLSADVTI
+2788 
-2798 DPAPVA
+2798 
-2804 PATPTAS
+2804 
-2811 VTVQPSCAVATGTIV
+2811 
-2826 ITAPLGAT
+2826 
-2834 LEYSIDGTVYQSGT
+2834 
-2848 SFVGL
+2848 
-2853 APKTYAVT
+2853 
-2861 VRNTTDPTCV
+2861 
-2871 SAATSLTVN
+2871 
-2880 SAPGAPAAPTA
+2880 
-2891 SVTVQ
+2891 
-2896 PTCSVGTGTIVVTAP
+2896 
-2911 IEGSGYSY
+2911 
-2919 SIDGGTTWLASATFA
+2919 SATFA

-3003 DGGTTWSASATFAGL
+3003 DGGTTWSASATFTGL
-3018 VSGNYNVIVK
+3018 ITGNYNLIVK

-3034 VSAATV
+3034 VSAATT

-3053 IIGTITQPTCSKAT
+3053 
-3067 GSVILSG
+3067 
-3074 LPSGNWTINPGAIA
+3074 
-3088 GSTTSATISGLTT
+3088 
-3101 GKYNFTVT
+3101 
-3109 DAAGCTSGLSA
+3109 
-3120 DATIDPT
+3120 
-3127 LVAPAAPTASVTV
+3127 TASVTV
-3140 QPSCSVATGTIVI
+3140 QPTCAVGTGTIVV
-3153 TAPLGAGL
+3153 TVPAEGSGYS
-3161 EYSIDGTVYQSGT
+3161 YSIDGGT
-3174 IFAGLAPKT
+3174 TWSASATFAGL
-3183 YAVTVRNTTDPTC
+3183 
-3196 VSSATSLTVNPVPG
+3196 
-3210 APAAPIIGT
+3210 
-3219 ITQPTCSTATG
+3219 ITGNYNLIVKETATG
-3230 SVVLSGLPSGNWTI
+3230 
-3244 NPGAIAGST
+3244 
-3253 TSATISGLT
+3253 
-3262 TGKYNFTVTDAAGCT
+3262 
-3277 SGLSADVTIDPAPVA
+3277 
-3292 PATPTASVTVQPSC
+3292 
-3306 AVATGT
+3306 
-3312 IVITAPLGATLEYSI
+3312 
-3327 DGTVYQSG
+3327 
-3335 TSFVG
+3335 
-3340 LAPKT
+3340 
-3345 YAVTVRNT
+3345 
-3353 TDPTCVSA
+3353 CVSA
-3361 ATSLTVNSAPGAP
+3361 ATTLTVNAAPGAP

-3412 TTWVTS
+3412 TTW
-3418 ATFAGLI
+3418 
-3425 TGSYNII
+3425 
-3432 VKEIATGCESAPT
+3432 
-3445 ALTVNA
+3445 
-3451 APGAPTAPTASV
+3451 
-3463 TVQPT
+3463 
-3468 CAVGTGT
+3468 
-3475 IVVTAPA
+3475 
-3482 EGSGYSY
+3482 
-3489 SIDGGTTWSASAT
+3489 SASAT
-3502 FAGLVSGNYNIIV
+3502 FAGLVSGNYNVIV
-3515 KETATGCVSAATV
+3515 KETATGCVSAAT
-3528 LTVNTAPGAPAAPTA
+3528 A
-3543 RVTVQPNCAVATG
+3543 
-3556 TIVVTAPAEGSG
+3556 
-3568 YSYSI
+3568 
-3573 DGGTTWVTT
+3573 
-3582 ATFAGLITGSYNI
+3582 
-3595 IVKETA
+3595 
-3601 TGCVSAATTL
+3601 L

-3631 NCAVATGTIVV
+3631 TCSVGTGTIVV

-3681 TATGCISAAT
+3681 TATGCTSAAT
-3691 ALTVNTAPGAP
+3691 ALTVNAAPGTPAVPIVGTITQPTCSIPTGSVLLSGLPATGTWTLTRNPGGTTTTGTGTNTTVSGLAAGTTYTFTVTNAGGCTSTASANVVINAAPGTPAAPTARVTVQPTCAVGTGTIVVTAPAEGSGYSYSIDGGITWSASATFAGLITGNYNVIVKETATGCISAATVLTVNTAPGTP

-3722 LLSGLPATGNWTLSR
+3722 LLSGLPATGNWTLTR

-3743 TIGTGTSTTVAG
+3743 TTGTGTSTTVVG

-3763 FTVTNAAGCTSAV
+3763 FTVTNAAGCTSAASANVVINAAQTVPTAPVIGTITQPTCSIPTGSVLLSGLPATGTWTLTRIPGGTTTLGTGVSVTISGLAAGTTYAFTVTNAAGCTSAV

-3875 TPTFAAIPSLCK
+3875 TPTFTAIPSLCK

-3932 ADTTSIAVTIRDWT
+3932 ADTISIAVTIRDWT

-4021 DIGPLCIGSTPPSL
+4021 DIDPLCIGSTPPSL

-4089 AQIAPLCQNSAA
+4089 VQIAPLCQNSAA

-4141 TSTTMDIVING
+4141 TSTTMDIVISG

-4211 TAAMNIT
+4211 TAAMNIS

-4227 NAIGPLCQNSTPPG
+4227 NPIGPLCQNSTPPT
-4241 LPVTSTNGI
+4241 LPLTSTNGI
-4250 AGSWSPATINTAIPT
+4250 AGSWSPSTINTAIAV

-4279 VPATMEIIINTPAIP
+4279 VPTTMDITINPPAIP

-4335 TSYQFTPQSGQCAIG
+4335 TSYQFTPQSGQCAVEKTMDIVINARTTPNFTVIGPLCLNSIPPPLPTSSLNGIIG
-4350 TPIDVMI
+4350 TWLPAKIDTTVVGKTKYIFNPSANECAIKDTMVVMVNPIE
-4357 NPTVTSTTNESVC
+4357 TSTSIVTTCANQLPYKWNGNSYTTSGTFSV
-4370 NNLLPFIWN
+4370 
-4379 SNTYDAA
+4379 
-4386 GSYNIKLISQ
+4386 KLVSRA
-4396 TGCDSIATLNLTLI
+4396 GCDSIAKLVMSVITGV
-4410 NALTPTF
+4410 TPTF
-4417 TQIDPILQNAVAPSL
+4417 TQIGPIIQNSAAPVL
-4432 PTASLNGITGTWSPA
+4432 PVTSTNGITGTWTPA
-4447 TINTT
+4447 TISTT
-4452 TSGTTTYTFIPDP
+4452 DAGTTTYTFTPNLD
-4465 GQCAT
+4465 QCAT
-4470 SASMDI
+4470 IAKMDI
-4476 KIEIKAVISSE
+4476 TVQIDA
-4487 EIIPGAE
+4487 IINGPTVAGS
-4494 GILIGACQQINLDA
+4494 CQQVSLDA
-4508 SKSIGNNLNYQ
+4508 SQSVGDIVKYE
-4519 WSLLDQ
+4519 WSLLDT
-4525 GGVLTN
+4525 GGELT
-4531 QSGINTEFQLSPE
+4531 INTGVKTSFHLSPN
-4544 YTGKLPANFRVRLR
+4544 YTGTLPANFRVKML
-4558 ITDQSGNKDS
+4558 ITNRNGYTRSDT
-4568 QEITIHIDP
+4568 ITIKMDP
-4577 PPVASV
+4577 LPVADVYAS
-4583 FSAGKIEKD
+4583 GKLEKD
-4592 GSMIVDGTVSTGE
+4592 GSMIVDGSVSTGN
-4605 AINFKWSTTE
+4605 AINYKWSTAE
-4615 GKIIGPDNQPTANFF
+4615 GKIIGADNQSSVKLY
-4630 GAGWYKLEVTD
+4630 GAGIYNLEISDIHGCLDDKSFKYPLAFHQIAANDDYARTPWDQDVIIDILANDWSTVNLLPGSVTITSAPGRGGTKVNANGTVTYIPQGRHTSIDKFVYRVCDDALMCTSATVTIDVTD
-4641 IHRCIATKDF
+4641 IGIK
-4651 KFPIEIYQIFVNPDY
+4651 
-4666 ARIPWTQDTTINVLD
+4666 IP
-4681 NDRSSAGF
+4681 
-4689 IPGQIRVIQPPT
+4689 
-4701 HGAAK
+4701 
-4706 SNTDGTITYH
+4706 
-4716 PSERKP
+4716 
-4722 GHDIFIYEACDR
+4722 EAF
-4734 IGLCDS
+4734 
-4740 AVVTIDIY
+4740 
-4748 ESQIVLPE
+4748 
-4756 GLSPNGDGIND
+4756 SPNGDGAND
-4767 FFVIKGLQ
+4767 KLVFPGLIE
-4775 NYKKS
+4775 NYPNS
-4780 QLYVYTRAGQLVY
+4780 QLYVYTRSGQPVY
-4793 QSKDYQND
+4793 QSVNYLND
-4801 WNGKTIQ
+4801 WNGTTVT
-4808 STLTNLE
+4808 STLTNLQI
-4815 LVPTGTYYYILK
+4815 VPTGTYYYVLK
-4827 LGDTNRTIKGFVYVG
+4827 LGGTTRIIKGFVYIG